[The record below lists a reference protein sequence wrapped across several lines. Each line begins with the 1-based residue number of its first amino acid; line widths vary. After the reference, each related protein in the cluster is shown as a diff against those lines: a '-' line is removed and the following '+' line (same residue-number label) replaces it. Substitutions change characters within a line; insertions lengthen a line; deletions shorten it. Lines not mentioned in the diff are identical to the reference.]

1 MKANMGT
8 ADRVIR
14 AIVGIA
20 ALAAG
25 ALGLLEGALAIVAI
39 VVGVLLLVTAA
50 IRWCPPYALFGINTG
65 ARDT

>member
-8 ADRVIR
+8 ADRIIR

-25 ALGLLEGALAIVAI
+25 AFGLLDGTLAIVAI
-39 VVGVLLLVTAA
+39 VVGVALLVTAA
-50 IRWCPPYALFGINTG
+50 IRRCPPYALFGINTG
-65 ARDT
+65 ARDG

>member
-8 ADRVIR
+8 ADRIIR

-20 ALAAG
+20 ALAVG
-25 ALGLLEGALAIVAI
+25 VFGPLEGALAIVAI
-39 VVGVLLLVTAA
+39 VVGVALLVTAA